1 MISLNS
7 TTYRLGNLD
16 NYQAKL
22 NFQMG
27 GSKLQ
32 FGSDDSVTFG
42 RLTHTEDKIKTEIGV
57 KNQLERVN
65 VLNLASDVALK
76 TTKQN
81 IEYIKSEL
89 IKANTSTTTS
99 EGLDAIA
106 KNIEKMKQNLFD
118 LANTQ
123 TEGQYLFSGS
133 DASVKPFSMDSVTGK
148 VTYNGN
154 DKLRSV
160 IVEDGSYRNAGVNG
174 LETFY
179 YTADSAL
186 KNNLQTFVNGDT
198 LTDNSGNTFDLTL
211 FTAPATDATPP
222 IPTAPL
228 APEKYTVTKTNL
240 DGTTSPEE
248 IYVRYNLAGDLETVI
263 PNEVLNF
270 KVADRILD
278 QDGNEWVLNI
288 PTNDT
293 LTKTNWDGSK
303 VTLPVTINTDP
314 DIDADYKVTM
324 PTDNGTKFEA
334 KRSMFDMLDEAIK
347 SLKGLDDLGNPF
359 VPSDPTANYEFRR
372 EGIKKAVGEID
383 KVHDALVISHADLGS
398 KNNTF
403 NVSHERVESKIN
415 QLKSLEIELGSS
427 DLTQVSIELKAL
439 EISYTALYS
448 TINRTFELS
457 LTNFLK

>member
-42 RLTHTEDKIKTEIGV
+42 RLTHTEDKIKSEIGI
-57 KNQLERVN
+57 KNQIERVN

-211 FTAPATDATPP
+211 LTLPATPP
-222 IPTAPL
+222 IPTALL

-334 KRSMFDMLDEAIK
+334 KRSMFDMLDDAVK
-347 SLKGLDDLGNPF
+347 SLRGLDDLGNPF

-403 NVSHERVESKIN
+403 NASYERVESKIN